1 MRIIAIIIALVIL
14 ISLTSVGGIYAAADE
29 GGIDNTD
36 VLSDLKNMTID
47 GEKFNVEDYPASD
60 EGSPQIIAFVEYCF
74 SYYANNQGAY
84 SLYIYLYN
92 PAQLDIKDD
101 GRNKV
106 QFAAGDSQNGYDKYS
121 LLLLS
126 CSEDNLFYKF
136 RVNLSEGQK
145 QNILDKLDNTKR
157 IYDVSGIELY
167 TDGANAEDYEIQR
180 KYTYSGFAKGYGAD
194 VDSDITLTCVVE
206 GGTESVN
213 VTAHH
218 TTWYPEGS
226 KPGNTDLQESL
237 TSVYFAVPKEYSEKY
252 DYLAAAKVQWL
263 NARTIPILVTG
274 NSEIYAAVDE
284 LNNVNSVS
292 GSVIYPNNIAPDTFN
307 TSNFNYA
314 LLTDYSISSI
324 VGAIQI
330 VCEGMYFKGSAI
342 SNLITGDQQLETLFW
357 YLQSDNMDVMDSA
370 DEYIVPSSKL
380 LDSITQ
386 MSTNGIFYNDRKVAG
401 KYPSYL
407 FESWE
412 DEYHV
417 ETIEVG
423 KNYTLSSETVS
434 NGWWEKL
441 WGYNNVVDSATFKNI
456 RAIQPVESLTGNAEV
471 DCANYFIGES
481 DYEEFYDFYYAN
493 KDDSTV
499 YLLRFATSDRY
510 QHEVTQFRY
519 EDTLYGVKRPVE
531 IDTNAYFFQTDVYLD
546 FDIIQLEYQKGE
558 SRIVI
563 PVVMSPVDIFPQQ
576 PPPVYV
582 TSDVKYDFWKYAF
595 LITAILVVFY
605 IIYRIVAKYKA
616 NMDIEQSLNSGGRI
630 KKE

>member
-1 MRIIAIIIALVIL
+1 MRIIVLIIALVIF
-14 ISLTSVGGIYAAADE
+14 SLMSVGGIYAAADE
-29 GGIDNTD
+29 GGYDNTD

-101 GRNKV
+101 DRNKV
-106 QFAAGDSQNGYDKYS
+106 QLAAGDSQNGYFKYN

-126 CSEDNLFYKF
+126 NSEDKLFYKF
-136 RVNLSEGQK
+136 RVNLSEVQK
-145 QNILDKLDNTKR
+145 QNILDKLDNTQR
-157 IYDVSGIELY
+157 IYDISGIELY
-167 TDGANAEDYEIQR
+167 TDGLNAKDYEIGR
-180 KYTYSGFAKGYGAD
+180 KYTYSGFAKGYGLDNAE
-194 VDSDITLTCVVE
+194 STLTCKADK
-206 GGTESVN
+206 GTEYVN
-213 VTAHH
+213 VEAHH

-226 KPGNTDLQESL
+226 KPGDTDLQESL

-263 NARTIPILVTG
+263 NARTIPVLVTG
-274 NSEIYAAVDE
+274 NSEVYKALQD
-284 LNNVNSVS
+284 LNAYNAQLSNRV
-292 GSVIYPNNIAPDTFN
+292 PDDFDTI
-307 TSNFNYA
+307 NFNYA
-314 LLTDYSISSI
+314 LLTDYYLRSMTGTIYSYYVSNGLYFANPDK
-324 VGAIQI
+324 VS
-330 VCEGMYFKGSAI
+330 EGSEAKRINSLYWFLPTDS
-342 SNLITGDQQLETLFW
+342 
-357 YLQSDNMDVMDSA
+357 MDFTDSA
-370 DEYIVPSSKL
+370 DNYIVPSSVL
-380 LDSITQ
+380 LDSIKNL
-386 MSTNGIFYNDRKVAG
+386 SNDGYFENDCKVAG

-423 KNYTLSSETVS
+423 KNYTLSSEIVS
-434 NGWWEKL
+434 NGWWETL
-441 WGYNNVVDSATFKNI
+441 WGYNNVVDSDTFKNI
-456 RAIQPVESLTGNAEV
+456 RAIQPVESLTGNMDI
-471 DCANYFIGES
+471 DCASYYIGES
-481 DYEEFYDFYYAN
+481 DYEEFYDFYYEN
-493 KDDSTV
+493 KDDSTI

-510 QHEVTQFRY
+510 QKEVTEFVLA
-519 EDTLYGVKRPVE
+519 EDWFTGHIELEKL
-531 IDTNAYFFQTDVYLD
+531 DTNAFFFQTNVYLD

-558 SRIVI
+558 SLIVI

-582 TSDVKYDFWKYAF
+582 TSDIKYDFWKYAL
-595 LITAILVVFY
+595 LITAILIVFY

-616 NMDIEQSLNSGGRI
+616 NIDIEQTLNSGGKI